1 MTTPDPAKEAER
13 LANIIR
19 QARAALEDGRRG
31 DCLKMLRLALPQH
44 PAPGG
49 PMGGAGGRAA

>member
-1 MTTPDPAKEAER
+1 MTPDPAKEVER

-31 DCLKMLRLALPQH
+31 DCLKMLRLALPQSQNAPTP
-44 PAPGG
+44 PAG
-49 PMGGAGGRAA
+49 GGRAA

>member
-1 MTTPDPAKEAER
+1 MTPDPAKEAER

-31 DCLKMLRLALPQH
+31 DCLKMLKGALPQSQN
-44 PAPGG
+44 APTPPPG
-49 PMGGAGGRAA
+49 GGRAA